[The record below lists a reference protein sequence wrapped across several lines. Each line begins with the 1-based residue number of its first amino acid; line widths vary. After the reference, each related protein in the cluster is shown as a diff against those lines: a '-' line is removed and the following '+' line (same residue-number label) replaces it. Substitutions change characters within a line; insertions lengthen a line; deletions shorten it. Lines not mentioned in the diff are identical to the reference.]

1 MTRGIRIDSSIEY
14 VAFIVWE
21 LQGDRP
27 IVVAID
33 TSPERAAQH
42 VEAVKQAAKAED
54 RPVPEVFV
62 EETLLN
68 HFYGKTVTDLAS
80 FKIATLA
87 KRWNL

>member
-1 MTRGIRIDSSIEY
+1 MSRGTQIDSSIEY

-27 IVVAID
+27 IMVAID

-42 VEAVKQAAKAED
+42 VAAVKHAAQAEN
-54 RPVPEVFV
+54 RPPPETFV

-68 HFYGKTVTDLAS
+68 HFYGKTVTDLPS
-80 FKIATLA
+80 FKIAVLA
-87 KRWNL
+87 KKWNL

>member
-1 MTRGIRIDSSIEY
+1 MTRGVRIDSAIEY

-27 IVVAID
+27 IIVAID

-42 VEAVKQAAKAED
+42 VAAAKHAARAEG
-54 RPVPEVFV
+54 RPTPETFI

-68 HFYGKTVTDLAS
+68 HFYGKTVTDLPS
-80 FKIATLA
+80 FKIASLA
-87 KRWNL
+87 KKWNL